1 MKDSNVRVSYI
12 TEYITSYEAKIKA
25 LNKDGLFDSARL
37 FELFAIEICKL
48 WFKQDFYNLNNENI
62 NYPYVDLVSKDKTIF
77 VQVSTQQ
84 NLANK
89 IKTTLKNINEN
100 KSEKIAKIKSVYFF
114 VLNNDSVDKVVDY
127 SGDEKIGNIEFKKSE
142 HLITTQ
148 DVVKKAASDLEFQKA
163 LYELLQKEDSKIV
176 EISNKLL
183 KEIKNSKE
191 IGLKSIDCLINDEYE
206 IDRTEIIEKIK
217 NADNRFISVRG
228 EAGSGKSVICK
239 KVIENEEYLL
249 FARAER
255 FVEESNINDIWHPI
269 PSIMDTYLELLAVTV
284 KNLMFTCLV

>member
-1 MKDSNVRVSYI
+1 MKDSNMRVSYI
-12 TEYITSYEAKIKA
+12 IDYITSYESKIKTS
-25 LNKDGLFDSARL
+25 NKNGLFDSARL

-62 NYPYVDLVSKDKTIF
+62 NYPHVDLVSKDQKIY
-77 VQVSTQQ
+77 VQVSTQR

-100 KSEKIAKIKSVYFF
+100 KSEKIANIKSVYFF

-183 KEIKNSKE
+183 KEIKNSK
-191 IGLKSIDCLINDEYE
+191 
-206 IDRTEIIEKIK
+206 
-217 NADNRFISVRG
+217 
-228 EAGSGKSVICK
+228 
-239 KVIENEEYLL
+239 
-249 FARAER
+249 
-255 FVEESNINDIWHPI
+255 
-269 PSIMDTYLELLAVTV
+269 
-284 KNLMFTCLV
+284 

>member
-206 IDRTEIIEKIK
+206 IDRTDIIEKIK